1 MPLCL
6 CSRVNREVPELLAL
20 HCISWEPDSYI
31 SIGNVAGSRIMRDGL
46 LHMSVRNY
54 VKWDGTPPHPP
65 HIFGGTISPKTRDP
79 GLLKSEERPE
89 HEKTFCRFQTVNVKW
104 ADLMSPPLQ
113 LNFPAN
119 MNYYR
124 NCGLR
129 WTFSPS
135 TCFCQEC
142 HSDRKETHISVYTSR
157 CCEIKGF
164 CILQKL
170 VLKPLDFTSGF
181 N

>member
-46 LHMSVRNY
+46 LHMPEKLCKMR
-54 VKWDGTPPHPP
+54 WDTSAPPP

-89 HEKTFCRFQTVNVKW
+89 HEKTFCRFQTVNVK
-104 ADLMSPPLQ
+104 
-113 LNFPAN
+113 
-119 MNYYR
+119 
-124 NCGLR
+124 
-129 WTFSPS
+129 
-135 TCFCQEC
+135 
-142 HSDRKETHISVYTSR
+142 
-157 CCEIKGF
+157 
-164 CILQKL
+164 
-170 VLKPLDFTSGF
+170 
-181 N
+181 

>member
-1 MPLCL
+1 MRWDTFAPPPTHTHTFL
-6 CSRVNREVPELLAL
+6 
-20 HCISWEPDSYI
+20 
-31 SIGNVAGSRIMRDGL
+31 VA
-46 LHMSVRNY
+46 
-54 VKWDGTPPHPP
+54 P
-65 HIFGGTISPKTRDP
+65 FPKTRDP
-79 GLLKSEERPE
+79 GLLKSEERAE
-89 HEKTFCRFQTVNVKW
+89 HEKTFCRFQTMNVKW

-164 CILQKL
+164 CMLQKL